1 MQANKEIG
9 PAEEQDTPTVLV
21 AEDEVLLRMT
31 LSDHLRNA
39 GFHVLEA
46 ANGDEAR
53 KIVGAMGG
61 VDIVISDVHMPQPN
75 EGFELAKWVGQ
86 HYPRIPVILASGSAG
101 AARTMR
107 ETPLANV
114 TDFVVKPYSESEIE
128 RLARVRLSARDASP
142 K

>member
-31 LSDHLRNA
+31 LSDHLRTA

-46 ANGDEAR
+46 ANGEEAR

-61 VDIVISDVHMPQPN
+61 VDILISDVHMPQSN

-86 HYPRIPVILASGSAG
+86 HYPRIPVILASGSPG

-107 ETPLANV
+107 EASLANV
-114 TDFVVKPYSESEIE
+114 TDFVVKPYSETEME